1 MRLVLFSCTLPAILV
16 VCFSACEAEPITQDL
31 SVLLD
36 QTEEHFTHVTVD
48 DIAKKS
54 VITESIAN
62 GESIRILSITELGFN
77 TVEVFK
83 IGAVTNVLLD
93 NDFERDGLVTKY
105 FTDIDSVLTGLQSE
119 RRERTGSVIYKIL
132 AGELNRL
139 SASSADRK
147 LLIINSDLMEKSF
160 INFYSTTIFNQ
171 TKNEPAKI
179 MDTLIKRYPLKSL
192 QGIEIYIVYKPT
204 DKSDSERFEI
214 ISGFYENFLESLGAK
229 VFVGSDLNTQN

>member
-1 MRLVLFSCTLPAILV
+1 MRVILFTYTLPAILA
-16 VCFSACEAEPITQDL
+16 VCLSACEAEPITQDI
-31 SVLLD
+31 SILLD
-36 QTEEHFTHVTVD
+36 QTEEHFTHVSVE

-54 VITESIAN
+54 VITESITN

-77 TVEVFK
+77 AVSVFRMDV
-83 IGAVTNVLLD
+83 VTNVLLD
-93 NDFERDGLVTKY
+93 NDFERDSLVVTY
-105 FTDIDSVLTGLQSE
+105 FTDIDSALSGLLLE
-119 RRERTGSVIYKIL
+119 RRERTGSVICKIL

-139 SASSADRK
+139 SASSVDRK

-160 INFYSTTIFNQ
+160 IDFYSTTIFNQ
-171 TKNEPAKI
+171 IKNEPAKI